1 MAGSSDLS
9 VSFLPPHSWNCEH
22 PLNHDTA
29 LEYFAHKD
37 NPFWDRESNNA
48 FLMQQGVVGAQALKQ
63 LRKMTGLEYALAR
76 WHEPGHVPSVY
87 VICKQHRVGPT
98 DTQVRKLAFY
108 YIAGFPPVIF
118 QAPDMHSIVSARL
131 DVSAYQVLAA
141 HRRLAVGV
149 RHVPAQ
155 GLVWQFGGGAGA
167 GAGAAEGRPSDASG
181 SEDAERSGQA
191 EDGDGNSSVG
201 KGAGAGVG
209 GCATAAGDG
218 AGAKNAKG
226 RLRPKEQA
234 TVVWTRR
241 RQAQHTAMFSNHRDE
256 LFTNARAVDAIL
268 AGLERGVDRKR
279 KEQQDDD
286 DRDRKHRR
294 KIGEAK

>member
-1 MAGSSDLS
+1 MGREAMAKCGDLS

-37 NPFWDRESNNA
+37 NPFWDRDSNNA
-48 FLMQQGVVGAQALKQ
+48 FLMQQGVVGAQAFKQ
-63 LRKMTGLEYALAR
+63 LRKMTGLEYALVR
-76 WHEPGHVPSVY
+76 WHEPGNVPSVY
-87 VICKQHRVGPT
+87 VISKQHRVGPT

-118 QAPDMHSIVSARL
+118 QAPDMHTIVSARL
-131 DVSAYQVLAA
+131 DVSAHQVLAA

-155 GLVWQFGGGAGA
+155 GLLWQFGAGATKRPFDASSVENVASSVEGRDGNGCGGEDVLAKGGAGPTALSDDA
-167 GAGAAEGRPSDASG
+167 GAES
-181 SEDAERSGQA
+181 
-191 EDGDGNSSVG
+191 
-201 KGAGAGVG
+201 
-209 GCATAAGDG
+209 
-218 AGAKNAKG
+218 AKV
-226 RLRPKEQA
+226 RLCPKEQA

-268 AGLERGVDRKR
+268 AGLERDVDRKR
-279 KEQQDDD
+279 KEQTGSKNDGDD
-286 DRDRKHRR
+286 DRDHKQRR
-294 KIGEAK
+294 KINGE